1 MTQTTDGPTLAPGVG
16 PTASRD
22 LAGDLANM
30 QRQIVELLA
39 RLDRPPSN
47 VSIRAGEVC
56 VDIAWSNPAPVAA
69 PAYAPVFVPPPAQAA
84 APQHLEAPAGPA
96 GPAVAEAAGPPTEYL
111 TSPGVGVFYH
121 AKEPGAEPFVT
132 VGSVVRP
139 GQQIG
144 IIEAMKLMMP
154 VEADKAGR
162 ITAALKGNG
171 EAVEYDEALFA
182 LDTDASGE

>member
-1 MTQTTDGPTLAPGVG
+1 MTQTTDGPTLDQGVG
-16 PTASRD
+16 PTAARD

-30 QRQIVELLA
+30 QQQIVELLA

-47 VSIRAGEVC
+47 VSIRAGEVF
-56 VDIAWSNPAPVAA
+56 VDIAWSSPAPVHAPVQAPPPVPAAVPQPAGGSDVQA
-69 PAYAPVFVPPPAQAA
+69 PAAEPRPGPAA
-84 APQHLEAPAGPA
+84 AH
-96 GPAVAEAAGPPTEYL
+96 L

-132 VGSVVRP
+132 VGTVVRP

-162 ITAALKGNG
+162 ITAVLKGNG

>member
-1 MTQTTDGPTLAPGVG
+1 MTQTTDGPTLDQGVG
-16 PTASRD
+16 PTVFRD

-56 VDIAWSNPAPVAA
+56 VDIAWTSPAPVHAPVYAPVHAPQPAPVAVPPHGAA
-69 PAYAPVFVPPPAQAA
+69 PADPAPT
-84 APQHLEAPAGPA
+84 
-96 GPAVAEAAGPPTEYL
+96 PAVEPATDHL

-162 ITAALKGNG
+162 ITAVLKGNG
-171 EAVEYDEALFA
+171 DPVEFDEALFA
-182 LDTDASGE
+182 IDADAGGE